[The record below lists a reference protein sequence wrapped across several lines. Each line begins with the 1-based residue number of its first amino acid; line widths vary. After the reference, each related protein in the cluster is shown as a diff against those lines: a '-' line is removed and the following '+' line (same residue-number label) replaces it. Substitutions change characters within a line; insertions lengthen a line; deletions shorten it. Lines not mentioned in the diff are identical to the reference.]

1 MDIGK
6 IIRQRTFKSGLEKAY
21 INLIFTTNH
30 FRDLHAAVFKKHGI
44 LGQHYNVL
52 RITRGQSPNPVTPGY
67 IREVMLDKGSD
78 VTRLVDKLV
87 SLGYVERSINADNK
101 RKLDICITP
110 SGMDVTSDIEN
121 ELERLNETNN
131 YLTPDEYEKL
141 SDLLDRM
148 RG

>member
-6 IIRQRTFKSGLEKAY
+6 IIRQRKFKSGLEKAY
-21 INLIFTTNH
+21 INLMFTTNH

-67 IREVMLDKGSD
+67 IRDVMLDKGSD

-87 SLGYVERSINADNK
+87 SLGFIERSINAENK
-101 RKLDICITP
+101 RKLDICITT
-110 SGMDVTSDIEN
+110 SGLNVTQDIEN
-121 ELERLNETNN
+121 ELEKLNESNN
-131 YLTPDEYEKL
+131 YLTAEEYEIL